1 MRAAGAIFEQRAC
14 AELQRAGLKLLD
26 RNYTTRYGE
35 IDLVMLDR
43 DTVVFVEVRHRLTSS
58 HGNAAATVTASK
70 QTKLIQTAE
79 LWLAA
84 HSRHANH
91 ACRFDVVSYDG
102 PADSA
107 AMAWWRGAFEAT

>member
-43 DTVVFVEVRHRLTSS
+43 DTVVFVEVRHRLTNS

-70 QTKLIQTAE
+70 QIKLIQTAG
-79 LWLAA
+79 LWLSS
-84 HSRHANH
+84 HPRHANH
-91 ACRFDVVSYDG
+91 PCRFDVVSYDG
-102 PADSA
+102 PAELA
-107 AMAWWRGAFEAT
+107 KAQWLKNAFEAT